1 MNAHFSSHS
10 RKQGVGYII
19 NRIFLV
25 LFTLL
30 SLALVFVAI
39 TSKMLTPLLTGVLI
53 GTVVILLLLVWLL
66 SLLHPTKVRRTIATI
81 LALILSAAFAVG
93 IYYAQ
98 ITVNAL
104 KNITS
109 GGVETAEMVVCVRID
124 DQRELSD
131 LLRER
136 FGVLEELDP
145 HNTKAALLKI
155 QDEFYVT
162 ANTKSYAS
170 ASELVDAL
178 LNSDINVMLINRAY
192 LDMLSE
198 LDGYQDLDTKIREV
212 RAFTVTSEDDTDTP
226 SPVPLP
232 EHSKDPEEDDEVFT
246 VYISGSDSRSSDVL
260 ATGRSDVNIIATVN
274 PNTRQVLLLSTP
286 RDYYVPLSIADEGDL
301 PDKLTHAGIYGIDV
315 SKDTLAQF
323 YDIDIDYYFRVNFTG
338 FEDIIDALGGI
349 EVNSQYEFDTGSY
362 HFNQGINYMDGAKA
376 LAYVRER
383 YAFPNGDYQRGI
395 HQMQVI
401 TAVIQKA
408 MSPEILTNYN
418 SLMNAAQNSFVTSVP
433 YDLVGT
439 LVRSQ
444 LSNGGAWTI
453 NSYYVSGTGSSDY
466 TYSIPNQKAYVTI
479 PDYST
484 VDTAKAMMRKVRL
497 GHSLATS

>member
-1 MNAHFSSHS
+1 MNVHFSSHF
-10 RKQGVGYII
+10 RKQGVGFIL
-19 NRIFLV
+19 NRIFSV

-30 SLALVFVAI
+30 SLAFLFVAI
-39 TSKMLTPLLTGVLI
+39 SSKMLTPLLTGILV
-53 GTVVILLLLVWLL
+53 GVVAILLLLVWLL
-66 SLLHPTKVRRTIATI
+66 SLRHPTKARRTTATI
-81 LALILSAAFAVG
+81 LALILSVVFAAG
-93 IYYAQ
+93 IYYGQ

-109 GGVETAEMVVCVRID
+109 GGIETADMVVCVRID
-124 DQRELSD
+124 DKREMPD

-136 FGVLEELDP
+136 FGILDELDA

-155 QDEFYVT
+155 QDEFYIT

-178 LNSDINVMLINRAY
+178 LNSEINVILINRAY

-198 LDGYQDLDTKIREV
+198 LDPYLDLDTKIREV
-212 RAFTVTSEDDTDTP
+212 RIISVTSEDDTDTP

-232 EHSKDPEEDDEVFT
+232 EHSKDPKEDDGVFT

-338 FEDIIDALGGI
+338 FEDIIDALG
-349 EVNSQYEFDTGSY
+349 TY
-362 HFNQGINYMDGAKA
+362 HFNQGINYMDGTKA

-408 MSPEILTNYN
+408 MSPEILTNYG
-418 SLMNAAQNSFVTSVP
+418 SLLFA
-433 YDLVGT
+433 
-439 LVRSQ
+439 
-444 LSNGGAWTI
+444 
-453 NSYYVSGTGSSDY
+453 VSCPLAEPGPSTATMCPALGPAITPTPSPTRRPMSPSL
-466 TYSIPNQKAYVTI
+466 TTPRWIP
-479 PDYST
+479 P
-484 VDTAKAMMRKVRL
+484 RR
-497 GHSLATS
+497 

>member
-1 MNAHFSSHS
+1 MNQRFFSRSENQEVS
-10 RKQGVGYII
+10 CII
-19 NRIFLV
+19 NRIVLV

-136 FGVLEELDP
+136 FGVLEELDA

-178 LNSDINVMLINRAY
+178 LNSDVNVMLINRAY

-212 RAFTVTSEDDTDTP
+212 RTISVTSEDDTDTP

-260 ATGRSDVNIIATVN
+260 ATGRSDVNIIATIN

-349 EVNSQYEFDTGSY
+349 EVNSQYDFKSGGY
-362 HFNQGINYMDGAKA
+362 HFTQGINHMDGAMA
-376 LAYVRER
+376 LSYVRER

-484 VDTAKAMMRKVRL
+484 VDTAKEMMQKVRL

>member
-1 MNAHFSSHS
+1 MNQRFFSLPG
-10 RKQGVGYII
+10 KQGIGQLI

-39 TSKMLTPLLTGVLI
+39 SSKMLTPLLTGVLI
-53 GTVVILLLLVWLL
+53 GAVVILLLLVWIL

-81 LALILSAAFAVG
+81 LALILSAAFSAG

-131 LLRER
+131 LL
-136 FGVLEELDP
+136 DP

-178 LNSDINVMLINRAY
+178 LNSDVNVMLINRAY

-198 LDGYQDLDTKIREV
+198 LDGYQDLDSKIREV
-212 RAFTVTSEDDTDTP
+212 RAISVTSEDDTDTP

-232 EHSKDPEEDDEVFT
+232 EPSKDPEEDDEVFT

-315 SKDTLAQF
+315 SQDTLAQF

-349 EVNSQYEFDTGSY
+349 EVNSQYDFKSGGY
-362 HFNQGINYMDGAKA
+362 HFTQGINHMDGAMA
-376 LAYVRER
+376 LSYVRER

-484 VDTAKAMMRKVRL
+484 VDTAKEMMRKVRL

>member
-1 MNAHFSSHS
+1 MNQRFFSRSENQEVS
-10 RKQGVGYII
+10 CII

-212 RAFTVTSEDDTDTP
+212 RTISVTSEDDTDTP

-260 ATGRSDVNIIATVN
+260 ATGRSDVNIIATIN

-286 RDYYVPLSIADEGDL
+286 RDYYVPLSIADEDDL

-323 YDIDIDYYFRVNFTG
+323 Y
-338 FEDIIDALGGI
+338 EDR
-349 EVNSQYEFDTGSY
+349 
-362 HFNQGINYMDGAKA
+362 K
-376 LAYVRER
+376 
-383 YAFPNGDYQRGI
+383 
-395 HQMQVI
+395 
-401 TAVIQKA
+401 
-408 MSPEILTNYN
+408 
-418 SLMNAAQNSFVTSVP
+418 SV
-433 YDLVGT
+433 V
-439 LVRSQ
+439 
-444 LSNGGAWTI
+444 
-453 NSYYVSGTGSSDY
+453 
-466 TYSIPNQKAYVTI
+466 
-479 PDYST
+479 
-484 VDTAKAMMRKVRL
+484 
-497 GHSLATS
+497 

>member
-1 MNAHFSSHS
+1 MNSNFVSDF
-10 RKQGVGYII
+10 RKQQAGHII
-19 NRIFLV
+19 NFIFLV
-25 LFTLL
+25 LFTVSSFVLL
-30 SLALVFVAI
+30 YVSI
-39 TSKMLTPLLTGVLI
+39 SSKMLTPLLTGILI
-53 GTVVILLLLVWLL
+53 GVVAILLLLVWLL
-66 SLLHPTKVRRTIATI
+66 SLLHPTKARRIIATI
-81 LALILSAAFAVG
+81 LALILSVAYAAGV
-93 IYYAQ
+93 YYIQ

-124 DQRELSD
+124 DQRAIDD

-136 FGVLEELDP
+136 FGVLDELDA

-162 ANTKSYAS
+162 ANTKSYSS

-198 LDGYQDLDTKIREV
+198 LDGYQDLGTKIREV
-212 RAFTVTSEDDTDTP
+212 RSISVTSEDDTDTP

-246 VYISGSDSRSSDVL
+246 VYISGSDSRNSDVL
-260 ATGRSDVNIIATVN
+260 ATGRSDVNIIATIN

-315 SKDTLAQF
+315 SKDTLAQL
-323 YDIDIDYYFRVNFTG
+323 YNIEIDYYFRVNFTG

-349 EVNSQYEFDTGSY
+349 EVNSQYEFNTDTY

-418 SLMNAAQNSFVTSVP
+418 SLLDAAQNSFVTSVP
-433 YDLVGT
+433 YDLIGA
-439 LVRSQ
+439 LVRGQ
-444 LSNGGAWTI
+444 LSSGGAWTI
-453 NSYYVSGTGSSDY
+453 NSYYVSGTGANDY
-466 TYSIPNQKAYVTI
+466 TYSTPNQKAYVTI

-484 VDTAKAMMRKVRL
+484 VDTAKEMMRKVRL